1 MQGTIKYE
9 RASNGYII
17 STDKVKMVAGDM
29 EGVGRILANE
39 IVSAIQAS
47 CIPDGFIKIQIE
59 PKKEDL

>member
-17 STDKVKMVAGDM
+17 STDKVKMVAEDM

>member
-1 MQGTIKYE
+1 
-9 RASNGYII
+9 
-17 STDKVKMVAGDM
+17 MVAEDM

-39 IVSAIQAS
+39 IVSAIHAS